1 MNMKKALAA
10 VLDKFPDVGTR
21 AHAVL
26 FLERYS
32 DQQTPFTAWNAYG
45 EEADA
50 VRTVLA
56 ELGMTADADWNETL
70 SSLDPKAV
78 RFHWTAAGAAKLAAL
93 PNWSGAET
101 RRRLVLR
108 LDDPLEGVPDE
119 PESAS
124 GEPGQTPADR
134 SGLVAEILKRT
145 AEIARKVPSMLDCSN
160 PPIAPLWAMEQAA
173 RSDGVDWLPEL
184 ELFARTENCI
194 NAAWV
199 AARPLRANETH
210 LPIVA
215 DRIGFLPLPEQVGPE
230 SPADSPINGYL
241 AYTVDELANVADPRG
256 EIDGMWVQFQAY
268 LRAYGPGDPDGIGVL
283 QYATDGRKMAQLVT
297 RLVEYSYPGFSCSM
311 LPTTHV
317 AVHNDCSD
325 VRSDSADDEGYL
337 RERLDNSVIGS
348 NSVCYVGGFEL
359 TRGGHAQLGDGW
371 DAAKPLVV
379 STGDAPVDEAVVAT
393 VALTTEE
400 IAAEWFM
407 MVHQNRTFETVMPG
421 GALVAFRRAVQDLRK
436 NPAAM
441 AALCSPHNS
450 AYALR
455 PPSNTST
462 PHGALVNGVCAAIR
476 KVALGS
482 KSLAFVNDSPFEPD
496 NFVSAVWSGVETDL
510 APDDLAEAEE
520 GSVFP
525 KVGEISF
532 DAMPDDLAS
541 VEAGA
546 QRTTDLLMLLRR
558 RPDIQLG
565 FARRTDRSHRS
576 RVVVIETNVDAK
588 QFLAL
593 HPDSMFDMG
602 LRKQFV
608 TSFVA
613 RNGDPLSSVTWNDDL
628 TAGVMRVPPLMH
640 GFYLAVQQAY
650 ADIDQRASDRICGG
664 LLGGYYMPGTD
675 PKIRVGFLVDAIGR
689 LIVVIRTLDGPLVER
704 MHLAWRHCEGLPLV
718 PAATLKRANC
728 LPGTVVIDKTM
739 SDAVRRSTY
748 LRGMAKQAQRW
759 EDSIDSSTLSSAYGR
774 TAFVYAFQE
783 TLSGWDYDVGL
794 PSAWYTAVRLDTRVS
809 RMPLPRVCIPR
820 S

>member
-1 MNMKKALAA
+1 MNMKKAMAA
-10 VLDKFPDVGTR
+10 VLDKFPDAGART
-21 AHAVL
+21 HAAL

-32 DQQTPFTAWNAYG
+32 GYSASPFTAWNAYG

-56 ELGMTADADWNETL
+56 ELGMTADADWKETL

-108 LDDPLEGVPDE
+108 LGDPLEDVPDE
-119 PESAS
+119 PAS
-124 GEPGQTPADR
+124 GEPGQTSADR
-134 SGLVAEILKRT
+134 PGLIAEILERT
-145 AEIARKVPSMLDCSN
+145 AEIARKVPAMLECSN
-160 PPIAPLWAMEQAA
+160 PPIAPLWAMERAA

-184 ELFARTENCI
+184 ELFAQPENCM

-199 AARPLRANETH
+199 AARPLRTDETH
-210 LPIVA
+210 LPAVA

-230 SPADSPINGYL
+230 SPSDSPVNGYL
-241 AYTVDELANVADPRG
+241 AYTADELANVVGDPRG

-268 LRAYGPGDPDGIGVL
+268 LRAFGPGDPDGIGVL

-297 RLVEYSYPGFSCSM
+297 RLVEYSYPGLSCGM
-311 LPTTHV
+311 IPTTHV

-325 VRSDSADDEGYL
+325 VRSNSADDEGYL
-337 RERLDNSVIGS
+337 RERFDNSTIGS

-359 TRGGHAQLGDGW
+359 SRGGHAQLGDEWG
-371 DAAKPLVV
+371 AAKPLVV
-379 STGDAPVDEAVVAT
+379 SAGDAPVDETVVAT
-393 VALTTEE
+393 MALTTEE
-400 IAAEWFM
+400 LGAEWFM
-407 MVHQNRTFETVMPG
+407 MVHQNRSFETVAPG
-421 GALVAFRRAVQDLRK
+421 GALVAFRRRVQNLRE

-441 AALCSPHNS
+441 ADLCSPHNS

-455 PPSNTST
+455 PPDNSST

-482 KSLAFVNDSPFEPD
+482 RTLAFVNDSPFEPD
-496 NFVSAVWSGVETDL
+496 NFVSAVWSGIETDL
-510 APDDLAEAEE
+510 APDDLAEAER

-525 KVGEISF
+525 KVGEIPF
-532 DAMPDDLAS
+532 DATPDDFAS

-546 QRTTDLLMLLRR
+546 RRTTDLLMLLRR

-593 HPDSMFDMG
+593 HPDSTFDMG

-613 RNGDPLSSVTWNDDL
+613 RSGNPLSSVTWADDL
-628 TAGVMRVPPLMH
+628 TAGVTRVPLPMR
-640 GFYLAVQQAY
+640 GFYPAVQQAY
-650 ADIDQRASDRICGG
+650 ADIDPHAAERICNG
-664 LLGGYYMPGTD
+664 LLSGYYTGQN
-675 PKIRVGFLVDAIGR
+675 PKVGVGFLVDAIGR

-728 LPGTVVIDKTM
+728 LPGIVVIDKTV
-739 SDAVRRSTY
+739 SAASRRAIY

-759 EDSIDSSTLSSAYGR
+759 EDSADVHTLSSAYGR

-783 TLSGWDYDVGL
+783 SLSGWDCDAGL
-794 PSAWYTAVRLDTRVS
+794 PGPWYTALPLDARTP
-809 RMPLPRVCIPR
+809 MPLPRVRMPR
-820 S
+820 G